1 MKWWQMIRDAEKDAV
16 NQTHTEME
24 NRDGAKKLKRIKR
37 WWERWQKRW
46 IELEWKERRK
56 KMGNIKEDWKK
67 KLYCGYISM
76 LDVPLYPLF
85 LYLTCDIIN
94 LSSHSKQCFHHLT
107 ESRRRRDMFLF
118 QIMHNSLLPLSSYHH
133 CNHNHHDHT
142 THPRVLQSA
151 DRKPLSKHG
160 YRNTVEQKSIWH
172 LQILHLV
179 SLKKMVEGFY
189 LHHRNTST
197 VRDMLK
203 KYQRSPIVG
212 FLQNLFV

>member
-1 MKWWQMIRDAEKDAV
+1 MNWVRVERKE
-16 NQTHTEME
+16 EE
-24 NRDGAKKLKRIKR
+24 NGKYKRGLKKEALLWLYFDVGCSALSFVFISYVWHYQPFLPLKT
-37 WWERWQKRW
+37 
-46 IELEWKERRK
+46 
-56 KMGNIKEDWKK
+56 MF
-67 KLYCGYISM
+67 S
-76 LDVPLYPLF
+76 PL
-85 LYLTCDIIN
+85 
-94 LSSHSKQCFHHLT
+94 LT